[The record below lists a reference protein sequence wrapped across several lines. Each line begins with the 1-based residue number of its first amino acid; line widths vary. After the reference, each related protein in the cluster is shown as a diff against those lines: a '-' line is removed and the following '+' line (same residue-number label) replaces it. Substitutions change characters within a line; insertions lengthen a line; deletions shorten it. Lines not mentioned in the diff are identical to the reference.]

1 MVPNFAAV
9 EHEGG
14 TRRGALAHS
23 GLKEADTGD
32 MSPAPT
38 QRRYLPSSPFQAQP
52 TPAAHEFAV
61 NDRITHDRH
70 GLGKVVRVG
79 DHGIDVDFGF
89 AVIAISLP
97 NAKVTPL

>member
-1 MVPNFAAV
+1 M
-9 EHEGG
+9 
-14 TRRGALAHS
+14 
-23 GLKEADTGD
+23 
-32 MSPAPT
+32 
-38 QRRYLPSSPFQAQP
+38 
-52 TPAAHEFAV
+52 